1 MKRTRRS
8 EEQRIAE
15 LEAKIMQIKALA
27 EKKKVQRDPSLRHI
41 KMALRSIDK
50 AANASG
56 DATARKTLEDI
67 RVTLA
72 GLMALGGGGGGGGEA
87 TITPRGRSSASSM
100 GGGVAPSEHQ
110 LMEYIQRHPGQR
122 GEEIARALNSETRLM
137 RPVLHR
143 LIEAKRI
150 KTSGQAR
157 ATAYHPV

>member
-15 LEAKIMQIKALA
+15 LEAKILQIKALA
-27 EKKKVQRDPSLRHI
+27 EKRKVQRDPSLRHI

-56 DATARKTLEDI
+56 DTTARKTLEDI

-72 GLMALGGGGGGGGEA
+72 GLMALGGGGGGGDT
-87 TITPRGRSSASSM
+87 TITPRGRSSAGFT

-110 LMEYIQRHPGQR
+110 LMDYIQRHPGQR

-157 ATAYHPV
+157 ATAYHPI

>member
-72 GLMALGGGGGGGGEA
+72 GLMALGGGGGGEA
-87 TITPRGRSSASSM
+87 TITPRGRSSAGSM
-100 GGGVAPSEHQ
+100 IGGIAPSEHQ

-122 GEEIARALNSETRLM
+122 GEEIARELNSETRLM

>member
-15 LEAKIMQIKALA
+15 LEAKIAQIKALA

-67 RVTLA
+67 RVTLS
-72 GLMALGGGGGGGGEA
+72 GLMALGGGGGGEG
-87 TITPRGRSSASSM
+87 TITPRGRSSAGSM

-110 LMEYIQRHPGQR
+110 LLEYIQRHPGQR

-143 LIEAKRI
+143 LIEARRI

-157 ATAYHPV
+157 ATAYHPIG

>member
-50 AANASG
+50 AANASV

-72 GLMALGGGGGGGGEA
+72 GLMALGGGGGGEA

-157 ATAYHPV
+157 ATAYHPI

>member
-72 GLMALGGGGGGGGEA
+72 GLMALGGGGEA

-157 ATAYHPV
+157 ATAYHPI